1 VTKCVAYVAL
11 RATAKYDIQG
21 QKIGST
27 RKLAATCIAF
37 SAVPSFA
44 VATATGAAPVIL
56 SSVATEGL
64 FDPQ

>member
-44 VATATGAAPVIL
+44 VATPPVRR
-56 SSVATEGL
+56 
-64 FDPQ
+64 Q